1 MLSSIIVCHCSLIQS
16 LLMDTISMNYPVQ
29 KKPKRLL
36 AALLRGPSGARRG
49 TRKRDGFFLV
59 QIGIADERG
68 KRNHRSPGHLAG
80 GKKPKCSPIASLIV
94 SFDSPQPRSNAP
106 ESPTLLCKVGP
117 SYTRKKSADQAT
129 KTENQAQ
136 VSRGLPHTHTRA
148 RWRIVRYLGYNLFNQ
163 AMNIICMS
171 CCFILAESMQAWV
184 V

>member
-1 MLSSIIVCHCSLIQS
+1 M
-16 LLMDTISMNYPVQ
+16 
-29 KKPKRLL
+29 
-36 AALLRGPSGARRG
+36 ALE
-49 TRKRDGFFLV
+49 KRDGFFLV

-136 VSRGLPHTHTRA
+136 VSRGLPHTHARA
-148 RWRIVRYLGYNLFNQ
+148 LADCSLSWVQSIQSSNEHNMHELLFYFGRKHASVGSLTTTGGWMCLPLARRSQRSILNILVDVYL
-163 AMNIICMS
+163 CMDVF
-171 CCFILAESMQAWV
+171 FI
-184 V
+184 